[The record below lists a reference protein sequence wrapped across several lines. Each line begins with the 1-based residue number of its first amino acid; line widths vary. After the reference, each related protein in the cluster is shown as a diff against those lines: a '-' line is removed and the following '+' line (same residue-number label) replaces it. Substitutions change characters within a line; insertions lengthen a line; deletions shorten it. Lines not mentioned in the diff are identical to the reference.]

1 MEPERI
7 NQPTVCP
14 DRQTASIVL
23 LWVAQLMVLDL
34 QPINQR
40 ISHHCQHQALT
51 VVPANDAVA
60 LLGLVQHAVEV
71 VLQPI
76 DVALDDL
83 PGGLVLG
90 LLKLGQ

>member
-51 VVPANDAVA
+51 VVPANGAVLA
-60 LLGLVQHAVEV
+60 LLGLVQHAVEIV
-71 VLQPI
+71 IQPI
-76 DVALDDL
+76 DVALNDL
-83 PGGLVLG
+83 PDGLVLG
-90 LLKLGQ
+90 LLKLG

>member
-83 PGGLVLG
+83 PDGLVLG
-90 LLKLGQ
+90 LLKLE

>member
-7 NQPTVCP
+7 NQPPVCP
-14 DRQTASIVL
+14 DRQPASIVL

-83 PGGLVLG
+83 PDGLVLG
-90 LLKLGQ
+90 LLKLE

>member
-34 QPINQR
+34 QAINQH
-40 ISHHCQHQALT
+40 ISHHCQHQAII
-51 VVPANDAVA
+51 VVPANDAVLA

-76 DVALDDL
+76 DVALNDL
-83 PGGLVLG
+83 PDGLVLG
-90 LLKLGQ
+90 LLKLG